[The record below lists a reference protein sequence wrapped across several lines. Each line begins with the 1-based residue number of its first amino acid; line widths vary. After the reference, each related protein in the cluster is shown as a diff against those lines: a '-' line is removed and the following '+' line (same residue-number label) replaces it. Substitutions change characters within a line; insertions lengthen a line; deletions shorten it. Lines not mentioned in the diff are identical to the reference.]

1 MCKVQYQI
9 FFLGTKFKLVHLPKK
24 YDVIKCQQ
32 KIKIMTNLGA
42 QHKRARPYLWY
53 GILQV
58 GVRAVQRAC
67 TIFIVSTCKLKKNCR
82 LLIVFVAAVVVLCW
96 LLRVLRGM
104 IAKSP
109 IQESGG
115 FCGRRSDWWRFQ
127 RCCRTLSNT
136 FTQLARYQ
144 ILYQI
149 SFYWYRKRL
158 TKSSLARGGSR
169 RVELDLNI

>member
-32 KIKIMTNLGA
+32 KNKIMTDL
-42 QHKRARPYLWY
+42 
-53 GILQV
+53 
-58 GVRAVQRAC
+58 GVRNINVHAHTFDMVYCKLVCVRYSAC
-67 TIFIVSTCKLKKNCR
+67 TIFIVSTCKLKKTVR

-104 IAKSP
+104 IAMSP

-115 FCGRRSDWWRFQ
+115 FLGRRSDWWRFQ
-127 RCCRTLSNT
+127 RCWRTLSNT
-136 FTQLARYQ
+136 FTQLARYE
-144 ILYQI
+144 IVYEI
-149 SFYWYRKRL
+149 SFYSYRRPLTTRRL
-158 TKSSLARGGSR
+158 TQPPRF
-169 RVELDLNI
+169 

>member
-1 MCKVQYQI
+1 MRNINVHAHTFDMVYC
-9 FFLGTKFKLVHLPKK
+9 KLV
-24 YDVIKCQQ
+24 C
-32 KIKIMTNLGA
+32 
-42 QHKRARPYLWY
+42 
-53 GILQV
+53 
-58 GVRAVQRAC
+58 VRYSAC
-67 TIFIVSTCKLKKNCR
+67 TIFIVSTCKLKKTVR

-115 FCGRRSDWWRFQ
+115 FLGRRSDWWRFQ

-136 FTQLARYQ
+136 FTQLARFE

-158 TKSSLARGGSR
+158 TKSSHSLQQGKNGGNVWSSILGR
-169 RVELDLNI
+169 SNIGR